1 MHHNLPTVNDQVC
14 TLEMRF
20 QYLSL
25 EIGQGTQGIG
35 QLLRLRILQHHQAGF
50 IIGIR
55 QGKSPGRQVIEE
67 FLLRFQVILHG
78 LMVIQM
84 IAGQV
89 RENPP
94 VERQAADAPL
104 IDRMRANLHKS
115 ILASGLYHPGHQGMK
130 RKRVRCRMIR
140 RYRLA
145 IYIITYRGKQSHLM
159 PHLPEHLI

>member
-78 LMVIQM
+78 LMI
-84 IAGQV
+84 V
-89 RENPP
+89 RFVKIPP
-94 VERQAADAPL
+94 SKDKPL
-104 IDRMRANLHKS
+104 MR
-115 ILASGLYHPGHQGMK
+115 
-130 RKRVRCRMIR
+130 R
-140 RYRLA
+140 
-145 IYIITYRGKQSHLM
+145 
-159 PHLPEHLI
+159 